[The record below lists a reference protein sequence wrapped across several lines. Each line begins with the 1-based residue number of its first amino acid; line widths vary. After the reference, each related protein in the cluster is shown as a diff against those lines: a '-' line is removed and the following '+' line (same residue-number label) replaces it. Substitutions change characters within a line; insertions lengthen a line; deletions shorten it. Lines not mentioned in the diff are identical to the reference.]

1 MKYFRNIY
9 QVVYFFVFWWAKKIT
24 KQLKPYKQRS
34 WGKRRRRKRRR
45 GGKRGRKR
53 GRRWWGRIIVQKL
66 KFEESLHVKKLK
78 KKKKD
83 QWSETNSKWWKLDN
97 LRCTKSITTCFF
109 HSSERSKDW
118 PNLPHWKPPASFATS
133 KRNCKPHTDYYK
145 GMQQLG

>member
-78 KKKKD
+78 KKKKKISGQKPIQND
-83 QWSETNSKWWKLDN
+83 GSLIIWGALKASQLAFFIPLKEAKIGLICLIESLLQALPPLKETVN
-97 LRCTKSITTCFF
+97 LTLTIIREC
-109 HSSERSKDW
+109 
-118 PNLPHWKPPASFATS
+118 N
-133 KRNCKPHTDYYK
+133 N
-145 GMQQLG
+145 